1 MSDET
6 FEGFVPPTKNY
17 FPMPNEWIDI
27 CARIDNLAELKVIQY
42 VLRHTWGFREYGIM
56 KTISVDEFIHG
67 RKRHDGTRMDNGT
80 GLKSDRSVKD
90 GIKAA
95 IKHGYLIFE
104 VDTSDPARTRKS
116 YALKMIG
123 TGVDTTPQVDTTPVN
138 GENTGVDT
146 TPLTGRYYPPEGY
159 NLPPW
164 GVVSTPRTEK
174 DTLERHLEKNTSE
187 RQESSAGSSEP
198 AAPASSSQ
206 SDSHSHAD
214 YMKLPARATPIPF
227 AEQAKAISEK
237 RQTDPALPAVKPSK
251 HTPTP
256 QSQVSRTPDVAPPA
270 SVGATAQAGAGQ
282 DMPAMA
288 LTAKQIKQ
296 QNERRAKEIWAII
309 ERELG
314 TTFTQTQR
322 KSDFNTKGMQNL
334 IEDQISDEQLS
345 TALSKLDDFGI
356 KNFNLKR
363 FHEIMPGLLSRRKAP
378 NGKPASRDEPESFV
392 SKTLDVERNNRRIDD
407 AIEKARQIRA
417 ERQARAI

>member
-1 MSDET
+1 MSDEI

-146 TPLTGRYYPPEGY
+146 TCQRGSIYPPQGY
-159 NLPPW
+159 NLPPRQ
-164 GVVSTPRTEK
+164 VDTTPRTEK
-174 DTLERHLEKNTSE
+174 DTIETHLEKNTLE
-187 RQESSAGSSEP
+187 KQESIAPTSLPQSET
-198 AAPASSSQ
+198 ASHSQ
-206 SDSHSHAD
+206 SKEPYPLDKH
-214 YMKLPARATPIPF
+214 P
-227 AEQAKAISEK
+227 K
-237 RQTDPALPAVKPSK
+237 RQTDHQLVAVTKEMLADPEKTVKREAVKPPQ
-251 HTPTP
+251 HTPTTP
-256 QSQVSRTPDVAPPA
+256 QSQVREAPDVAPPA

-282 DMPAMA
+282 DVPAMA

-309 ERELG
+309 ERELK
-314 TTFTQTQR
+314 TKFSPTQR
-322 KSDFNTKGMQNL
+322 KSDNNTKGMENL
-334 IEDQISDEQLS
+334 LEDQVSDDTLT
-345 TALSKLDDFGI
+345 TALKALPLFYI
-356 KNFNLKR
+356 QQFNLKK
-363 FHEIMPGLLSRRKAP
+363 FHELIPGLTSTRDTPPQDGKAP
-378 NGKPASRDEPESFV
+378 APANVTTLYRNKSDE
-392 SKTLDVERNNRRIDD
+392 LRAQR
-407 AIEKARQIRA
+407 EKYAA
-417 ERQARAI
+417 GGY